1 MFVSDIRAQKG
12 GLVFTVT
19 PGTLV
24 AQLSQQLSARR
35 IGSMLVLDVEGA
47 VAGIVSER
55 DLVRALASH
64 GAKAMELEARQVMT
78 RDVVTCDPDDSID
91 QVMETMTQGRF
102 RHLPVV
108 QRGELLGLVSIG
120 DVVKARIAETQ
131 HEAAALRA
139 YIVAG

>member
-1 MFVSDIRAQKG
+1 MFVSDILAQKG

-19 PGTLV
+19 PGTSV

-35 IGSMLVLDVEGA
+35 IGSMLVLDGEGS

-91 QVMETMTQGRF
+91 QVMQTMTRGRF

-108 QRGELLGLVSIG
+108 RHGELLGLVSIG
-120 DVVKARIAETQ
+120 DVVKARLEETK
-131 HEAAALRA
+131 HETEALKA

>member
-1 MFVSDIRAQKG
+1 MFVSDILAQKG

-19 PGTLV
+19 PGTSV

-35 IGSMLVLDVEGA
+35 IGSMLVLDGEGS

-91 QVMETMTQGRF
+91 QVMETMTSGRF

-108 QRGELLGLVSIG
+108 RHGELLGLVSIG
-120 DVVKARIAETQ
+120 DVVKARLEEAKHET
-131 HEAAALRA
+131 EALKA

>member
-1 MFVSDIRAQKG
+1 MFVSDILAQKG
-12 GLVFTVT
+12 GLVFTAT
-19 PGTLV
+19 PGTSV

-35 IGSMLVLDVEGA
+35 IGSMLVLDGEGS

-91 QVMETMTQGRF
+91 QVMQTMTRGRF

-108 QRGELLGLVSIG
+108 RHGELLGLVSIG
-120 DVVKARIAETQ
+120 DVVKARLEETK
-131 HEAAALRA
+131 HETEALKA

>member
-1 MFVSDIRAQKG
+1 MFVSDILAQKG

-19 PGTLV
+19 PGTSI
-24 AQLSQQLSARR
+24 AQLSQQLSTRR
-35 IGSMLVLDVEGA
+35 IGSVLVLDGEGS

-55 DLVRALASH
+55 DLVRAIASH

-78 RDVVTCDPDDSID
+78 REVVTCDPDDSIG
-91 QVMETMTQGRF
+91 QVMRTMTSGRF

-108 QRGELLGLVSIG
+108 RHGELLGLVSIG
-120 DVVKARIAETQ
+120 DVVKARLEETK
-131 HEAAALRA
+131 HETEALKA

>member
-1 MFVSDIRAQKG
+1 MFVSDILAQKG
-12 GLVFTVT
+12 GLVFSVT
-19 PGTLV
+19 PGTSV
-24 AQLSQQLSARR
+24 AQLSQQLSTRR
-35 IGSMLVLDVEGA
+35 IGSMLVLDGEGA
-47 VAGIVSER
+47 VAGIISER

-91 QVMETMTQGRF
+91 QVMQTMTSGRF

-108 QRGELLGLVSIG
+108 RHGELLGLVSIG
-120 DVVKARIAETQ
+120 DVVKARLEETK
-131 HEAAALRA
+131 HETEALKA

>member
-1 MFVSDIRAQKG
+1 MFVSDILAQKG

-19 PGTLV
+19 PGTSV
-24 AQLSQQLSARR
+24 AQLAQQLSARR
-35 IGSMLVLDVEGA
+35 IGSMLVLDGEGS

-91 QVMETMTQGRF
+91 QVMQTMTTGRF
-102 RHLPVV
+102 RHVPVV
-108 QRGELLGLVSIG
+108 RHGELLGLVSIG
-120 DVVKARIAETQ
+120 DVVKARLEEAKHET
-131 HEAAALRA
+131 EALKA

>member
-1 MFVSDIRAQKG
+1 MFVSDILAQKG

-19 PGTLV
+19 PGTSV

-35 IGSMLVLDVEGA
+35 IGSMLVLDGEGS

-91 QVMETMTQGRF
+91 QVMETMTSGRF

-108 QRGELLGLVSIG
+108 RHGELLGLVSIG
-120 DVVKARIAETQ
+120 DVVKARLEEAKYET
-131 HEAAALRA
+131 EALKA